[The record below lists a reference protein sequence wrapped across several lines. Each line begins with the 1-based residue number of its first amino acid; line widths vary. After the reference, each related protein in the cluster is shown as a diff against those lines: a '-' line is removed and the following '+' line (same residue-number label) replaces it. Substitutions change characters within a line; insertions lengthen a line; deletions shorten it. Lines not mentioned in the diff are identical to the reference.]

1 MRIHSIKGLISN
13 RDISFQL
20 ILRETRSR
28 YKGSKLGL
36 AWTAINPA
44 IMICIYTLI
53 FSQVF
58 KARWHSG
65 DNEINTLDYG
75 LNIFCGLIIF
85 NIFAECATR
94 SPSIIRNNPNFV
106 KKIIFPLH
114 TLGTMITGSAII
126 HGMISICILLATCA
140 IINGFIPQTSLLLP
154 LIWMP
159 MILGCVG
166 LTWMISTIGV
176 FIKDIDQI
184 MNAIVSMMMF
194 LSPIF
199 YPSSALP
206 ESFKWVGN
214 LNPLTITIENT
225 RAILLK
231 GELIS
236 GGEWLINTIL
246 MALWCELCYRVL
258 DKSKKYFAD
267 EL

>member
-1 MRIHSIKGLISN
+1 
-13 RDISFQL
+13 
-20 ILRETRSR
+20 
-28 YKGSKLGL
+28 
-36 AWTAINPA
+36 
-44 IMICIYTLI
+44 
-53 FSQVF
+53 
-58 KARWHSG
+58 
-65 DNEINTLDYG
+65 
-75 LNIFCGLIIF
+75 
-85 NIFAECATR
+85 
-94 SPSIIRNNPNFV
+94 
-106 KKIIFPLH
+106 
-114 TLGTMITGSAII
+114 
-126 HGMISICILLATCA
+126 
-140 IINGFIPQTSLLLP
+140 
-154 LIWMP
+154 

-231 GELIS
+231 GELVS